1 MDENRKRHPK
11 TAVSLHYDARQ
22 DRSPRV
28 TAKGRAGIAER
39 IIALAREHGIP
50 IKEDPDLVQ
59 VLYQLDLES
68 EIPPA
73 LYAVIAEI
81 FAFVYSLNR
90 QWSERDRG

>member
-1 MDENRKRHPK
+1 MADIRKNPSK
-11 TAVSLHYDARQ
+11 TAVSLGYDAHR
-22 DRSPRV
+22 DKSPRV
-28 TAKGRAGIAER
+28 TAKGRANVAER
-39 IIALAREHGIP
+39 IIALAREHGVP

-73 LYAVIAEI
+73 LYTVIAEI

-90 QWSERDRG
+90 RWSEHDGT